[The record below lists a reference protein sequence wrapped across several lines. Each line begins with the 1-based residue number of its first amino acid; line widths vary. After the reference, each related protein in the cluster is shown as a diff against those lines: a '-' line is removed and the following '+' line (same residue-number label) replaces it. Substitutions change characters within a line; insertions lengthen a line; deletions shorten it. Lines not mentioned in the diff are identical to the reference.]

1 MLPFNTYGSHT
12 NPPLIFLHGLL
23 GFKEDWNE
31 VISRLEDAFYCI
43 AIDLPGHGQALSQID
58 PLSAIKHTI
67 DQLGIDHPSAVG
79 YSLGGRILMKLQK
92 QYPFY
97 FDHLTFLS
105 AHPGLMVQ
113 SEKDKKKQEEEVWI
127 ERMQTKGIE
136 VFLKMWYDQPLFSS
150 LHKKTELLASII
162 KTRSTQNLLSILTLY
177 RQFRLSEQEHFRLL
191 PKRTSFFYGEEDL
204 SYKNLYMQKQWNI
217 PLFSIADSSHAVHL
231 ENPHACS
238 SKIRELQS

>member
-1 MLPFNTYGSHT
+1 
-12 NPPLIFLHGLL
+12 
-23 GFKEDWNE
+23 
-31 VISRLEDAFYCI
+31 
-43 AIDLPGHGQALSQID
+43 
-58 PLSAIKHTI
+58 
-67 DQLGIDHPSAVG
+67 
-79 YSLGGRILMKLQK
+79 
-92 QYPFY
+92 
-97 FDHLTFLS
+97 
-105 AHPGLMVQ
+105 
-113 SEKDKKKQEEEVWI
+113 
-127 ERMQTKGIE
+127 MQTKGIE